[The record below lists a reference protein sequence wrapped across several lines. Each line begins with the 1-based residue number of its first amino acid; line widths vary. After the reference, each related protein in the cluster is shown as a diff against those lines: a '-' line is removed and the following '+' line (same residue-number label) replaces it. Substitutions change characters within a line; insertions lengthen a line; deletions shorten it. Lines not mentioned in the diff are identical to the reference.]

1 MERDLGK
8 EFQDKKICIKVKNV
22 SEINMLQKF
31 INKKLF
37 EDTTILKSKSCHLV
51 YEKWFQK
58 GYNLAV
64 GKINEQVE
72 VITVSR
78 FIEEGSEIVSVE
90 EFVENVNKF

>member
-1 MERDLGK
+1 MRDLGR
-8 EFQDKKICIKVKNV
+8 EFQDKKICVKVKNV
-22 SEINMLQKF
+22 NEIDMLQKF

-51 YEKWFQK
+51 YGKWFQK

-78 FIEEGSEIVSVE
+78 FIEEGFEIVAIDK
-90 EFVENVNKF
+90 FVESVNEF

>member
-1 MERDLGK
+1 MRDLGR
-8 EFQDKKICIKVKNV
+8 EFQDKKICVKVKNV
-22 SEINMLQKF
+22 NEIDMLQKF

-37 EDTTILKSKSCHLV
+37 EDTTILKSKLCHLV

-78 FIEEGSEIVSVE
+78 FIEEGVEIVTIE
-90 EFVENVNKF
+90 EFVENVNRF

>member
-1 MERDLGK
+1 MERNLGR
-8 EFQDKKICIKVKNV
+8 EFQDKKICVKVKNV
-22 SEINMLQKF
+22 NEIDMLQKF

-78 FIEEGSEIVSVE
+78 FIEEGVEIVTIE

>member
-1 MERDLGK
+1 MRDLGR
-8 EFQDKKICIKVKNV
+8 EFQDKKICVKVKNV
-22 SEINMLQKF
+22 NEIDMLQKF

-78 FIEEGSEIVSVE
+78 FIEEGFEIVAIDK
-90 EFVENVNKF
+90 FVESVNEF